1 MSGLVA
7 AWAASGPALRAA
19 GVLYVLALPA
29 FIVAVRARYNAVPW
43 RRGARLLLALAA
55 AANLL
60 ALAQVWTS
68 VGCSALL
75 QDPVSAW
82 SLVAFL
88 LALPLLLGPR
98 GTDRVSLW
106 GLVLLLAGFA
116 GAVLAPPWGPADLG
130 LAQSSLGFQLHR
142 AVALAGLAALGLAVA
157 HALAQGTDA
166 SEDALPWL
174 RVALGLRLLALALG
188 VAWSRTWLGTFDGG
202 NPAALHSQL
211 ALLLACAAVL
221 HLRQV
226 PPWHGW
232 VFRGALLAA
241 FVLALLPPILARVRP
256 ASPILPVSSPT
267 SEPS

>member
-1 MSGLVA
+1 MSALGA
-7 AWAASGPALRAA
+7 AWSASAPALRAA
-19 GVLYVLALPA
+19 VFLYVLALPA
-29 FIVAVRARYNAVPW
+29 FVVAIRADRNDVPW

-60 ALAQVWTS
+60 ALAQDWTS

-75 QDPVSAW
+75 QDLVSAW
-82 SLVAFL
+82 GLVAFL
-88 LALPLLLGPR
+88 LTLPLLLGSR
-98 GTDRVSLW
+98 GADRVSVW

-116 GAVLAPPWGPADLG
+116 GAALVAPEGPADPG
-130 LAQSSLGFQLHR
+130 LAQGSLGFQLHR
-142 AVALAGLAALGLAVA
+142 AAALAGLAALGLAAA

-188 VAWSRTWLGTFDGG
+188 VLWSRTWLGTFDGG
-202 NPAALHSQL
+202 TPAALHGQL
-211 ALLLACAAVL
+211 ALLLACAVAL

-226 PPWHGW
+226 PPWRGR

-241 FVLALLPPILARVRP
+241 FVLALLQPFLEHAWLSSPVLP
-256 ASPILPVSSPT
+256 ASSPS